1 MFAVTAYFYKMN
13 QTWKLRAQQPLPAV
27 KDLAEA
33 LKIPHFAAQLL
44 LQRGVHTRESAVAF
58 FKPHQHTLHDPFL
71 MQNMQAAV
79 HRVQRAL
86 AKQEKV
92 LLYGDYDVDGT
103 TAVAL
108 MAEQLAL
115 LGLQCAYYIPDRYKE
130 GYGVSTAGVDFAI
143 TERFDLLITLDCGIK
158 AQVELARAK
167 AAGIDVI
174 VCDHHQ
180 PDTAPPDAL
189 ILNPKQSGCTY
200 PFKELS
206 GCGVAFKLLQG
217 LYQQLNIDEQQL
229 LQSLDLVALS
239 IGADIVELRDENR
252 TLCAKGLAQLNAAPR
267 PAFLAILALAS
278 KTMPLSLRDI
288 VFILAP
294 RINAAGRIASGK
306 RAVDW
311 MLSSE
316 QEEITALALE
326 INTDNTTRRA
336 LDQDITAQALAQIEA
351 DLAFQ
356 SQFATVVHDSTWH
369 KGVVGIVASRLIET
383 HYRPTIVLTESNGVL
398 TGSARCM
405 QPLNLYE
412 LLEQCQQ
419 HLVQF
424 GGHQFA
430 AGLTLLPE
438 NLNAFKNTFE
448 SAVAKA
454 LSQQQLKRQIDID
467 TQIEFKEL
475 GSNPQLHFARILQLL
490 EAFEPCGPGNMH
502 PVFEAKNCLVLEY
515 KVLKG
520 AHLKLKLIQEGS
532 HVGIDAIGFQLASF
546 EKDLA
551 VGVFIDIVFQISAN
565 TYKNRTTLQLV
576 LQDMCMSA

>member
-1 MFAVTAYFYKMN
+1 MN
-13 QTWKLRAQQPLPAV
+13 PSWKLRAQEPLSAV
-27 KDLAEA
+27 TDLSQE
-33 LKIPHFAAQLL
+33 LKIPNFAAQLL
-44 LQRGVHTRESAVAF
+44 VQRGIANRQSAVAF
-58 FKPHQHTLHDPFL
+58 FKPQQNVLHDPFL
-71 MQNMQAAV
+71 LLNMQAAV
-79 HRVQRAL
+79 HRLQRAI

-130 GYGVSTAGVDFAI
+130 GYGVSQAGIDYAI
-143 TERFDLLITLDCGIK
+143 AEHFHLLITLDCGIK
-158 AQVELARAK
+158 AKEELARAS

-180 PDTAPPDAL
+180 PDDNLPDAL
-189 ILNPKQSGCTY
+189 ILNPKQNDCTY

-217 LYQQLNIDEQQL
+217 LYQYLNLEQSAL
-229 LQSLDLVALS
+229 FQSLDLVALS
-239 IGADIVELRDENR
+239 IGADIVEMTDENR
-252 TLCAKGLAQLNAAPR
+252 TLCAKGLAQLNSAPR
-267 PAFLAILALAS
+267 PAFLAILALA
-278 KTMPLSLRDI
+278 KKALPLSLRDV
-288 VFILAP
+288 VFVLAP

-311 MLSSE
+311 MLSTNDA
-316 QEEITALALE
+316 EISALAQD

-336 LDQDITAQALAQIEA
+336 LDQEMTAQALAQIEA
-351 DLAFQ
+351 DPLFQ
-356 SQFATVVHDSTWH
+356 DQFATIVHDPTWH

-405 QPLNLYE
+405 QPLNLYD
-412 LLEQCQQ
+412 LLERCQN

-430 AGLTLLPE
+430 AGLTLVPEQLP
-438 NLNAFKNTFE
+438 AFKAAFE
-448 SAVAKA
+448 NAVSSA
-454 LSQQQLKRQIDID
+454 LSKQKLIRQIDID
-467 TQIEFKEL
+467 TELDFKEL
-475 GSNPQLHFARILQLL
+475 GSNPQVHFLRILQIL

-502 PVFEAKNCLVLEY
+502 PVFLAKNCMVLEY

-520 AHLKLKLIQEGS
+520 AHLKLKVIQEGS
-532 HVGIDAIGFQLASF
+532 QVPIDAIGFQLASF
-546 EKDLA
+546 EKELA
-551 VGVFIDIVFQISAN
+551 VGVFIDIVFQISSN
-565 TYKNRTTLQLV
+565 TYMNRTTLQLV
-576 LQDMCMSA
+576 LQDLCASA